1 MSRAAGVGLTGALL
15 GAVLILT
22 ASGASWAQSQEQRA
36 LAAVRG
42 QIESLQR
49 RLGREHAD
57 RERQYEELKRIE
69 LDGAAATEALTAV
82 RNRLKEQQGRGRD
95 LEAQRLRAGQRLGT
109 ERDALASQVRMSFLA
124 GRQETMKLMLN
135 QESPARLGRMMT
147 YYEYL
152 NRARSRR
159 IESVLAELATLA
171 EIAAESERVTRE
183 LVALEREQQERV
195 DTIGRLRS
203 ERTAAVVA
211 LDTRLQSDAA
221 EIEGLRAEEQRLTQ
235 LVEELEAV
243 LAEFPVG
250 SQAPFSGN
258 RGKLG
263 WPIPGRLLSRFG
275 EPRAGPDLR
284 WRGVQVAAPA
294 GTPVRSIYHGQV
306 VYSDWLPGLG
316 LLAIVDHGEGY
327 MSLYGHNE
335 ALLKE
340 AGDWV
345 GAGEAIAQ
353 VGDSGG
359 QAQTALYFEIRR
371 NGEPVNPRDWMSRA
385 EPGAR

>member
-1 MSRAAGVGLTGALL
+1 V
-15 GAVLILT
+15 
-22 ASGASWAQSQEQRA
+22 
-36 LAAVRG
+36 
-42 QIESLQR
+42 
-49 RLGREHAD
+49 
-57 RERQYEELKRIE
+57 
-69 LDGAAATEALTAV
+69 
-82 RNRLKEQQGRGRD
+82 
-95 LEAQRLRAGQRLGT
+95 

-124 GRQETMKLMLN
+124 GRQETIKLMLN
-135 QESPARLGRMMT
+135 QESPALLGRMLA
-147 YYEYL
+147 YYDYL

-159 IESVLAELATLA
+159 IDSVLADLATLA

-183 LVALEREQQERV
+183 LVALEREREDRV
-195 DTIGRLRS
+195 AAIGRLRA
-203 ERTAAVVA
+203 ERATAVAA
-211 LDTRLQSDAA
+211 LDEQLESGTA
-221 EIEGLRAEEQRLTQ
+221 EIDRLRGEEARLTQ
-235 LVEELEAV
+235 LVEALEAV

-250 SQAPFSGN
+250 SQAPFSGS

-275 EPRAGPDLR
+275 EPRAGPELR
-284 WRGVQVAAPA
+284 WKGVQVAAPA

-345 GAGEAIAQ
+345 APGEAIAQ

-359 QAQTALYFEIRR
+359 QSQTALYFEIRR
-371 NGEPVNPRDWMSRA
+371 NGEPVNPRDWMGRA
-385 EPGAR
+385 EPVTQ